1 MSLPRAFIFDLDGV
15 VVNTVDLHYRAWKHL
30 FDDLG
35 IPFTRRDMDKMRGVH
50 RRDIILKYTSGLNE
64 AQIAACM
71 VQKDT
76 LYKRAL
82 AEASREIAHAPVVE
96 LIHEAKR
103 RGVRVGLASSSV
115 NARIVLDRVGLLSI
129 FDALADGNT
138 VSRSKPAPDI
148 FVWVAGALGRES
160 GGRGRVRG
168 WQRGHRGGA
177 NRRDVRR
184 RAGRRDGSSI
194 GFAAA
199 PEPKHERSPLRD
211 GRRALPPPS
220 PAANRQRLRF
230 PYNIG

>member
-35 IPFTRRDMDKMRGVH
+35 VPFTRRDMDRMRGVH
-50 RRDIILKYTSGLNE
+50 RRDIVLQYTSGLNE
-64 AQIAACM
+64 TQIAACM
-71 VQKDT
+71 AQKDM

-115 NARIVLDRVGLLSI
+115 NARIVLERAGLLAI

-148 FVWVAGALGRES
+148 FVWVAGALGVSPADAVVFE
-160 GGRGRVRG
+160 
-168 WQRGHRGGA
+168 
-177 NRRDVRR
+177 
-184 RAGRRDGSSI
+184 DGSAGI
-194 GFAAA
+194 EAARTA
-199 PEPKHERSPLRD
+199 GMYVVGLDVETDRPLVV
-211 GRRALPPPS
+211 PPHLNLSMSEVRFETVAAHYRHYRHPQ
-220 PAANRQRLRF
+220 PASV
-230 PYNIG
+230 

>member
-15 VVNTVDLHYRAWKHL
+15 VVNTVDLHYSAWKHL

-35 IPFTRRDMDKMRGVH
+35 VPFTHRDMNQIRGVH
-50 RRDIILKYTSGLNE
+50 RRDILLQYTSGLNE

-71 VQKDT
+71 AQKDT

-115 NARIVLDRVGLLSI
+115 NARIVLDRVGLLAV

-148 FVWVAGALGRES
+148 FVWVAGALGVSPAES
-160 GGRGRVRG
+160 V
-168 WQRGHRGGA
+168 
-177 NRRDVRR
+177 VFE
-184 RAGRRDGSSI
+184 DGSAGI
-194 GFAAA
+194 EGARTAGMYVVGLDV
-199 PEPKHERSPLRD
+199 ETDRPLV
-211 GRRALPPPS
+211 LPPHLS
-220 PAANRQRLRF
+220 LSMSEVRFETVAAQYRRYRQ
-230 PYNIG
+230 PQAASV